1 MQESKKSAILE
12 FFGLILGCISMSVG
26 INAFLKPHTIAP
38 GGLSGLSV
46 VLNKVTGIPVSVIML
61 IIGVPLVLLTFKIMG
76 VKNSMK
82 TLFGTL
88 LFSFMVQAT
97 DGLSRMNLTHDAL
110 LSAIAGAVLIGLA
123 LGIMFKVDAST
134 GGTDLIALILSK
146 KFPNLKPTQFM
157 SCLDGMVVISAG
169 IVNRSIETAL
179 YSGLALFIIV
189 KIADIVMEGFESSKA
204 FFIISEKEEELRSAI
219 TSELDRG
226 LTIIN
231 ARGGY
236 TNQNKDL
243 FLVVLNNKRQKNG
256 LKKLVKR
263 IDPKAFLIV
272 TDVHEVLGNGFKEIE

>member
-26 INAFLKPHTIAP
+26 INAFFKPHTIAP

-110 LSAIAGAVLIGLA
+110 LSAIAGAVLMGLA
-123 LGIMFKVDAST
+123 LGIMFKFDAST

-157 SCLDGMVVISAG
+157 SCLDSMVVISAG

-189 KIADIVMEGFESSKA
+189 KTADIVMEGFESSKA
-204 FFIISEKEEELRSAI
+204 FLIISEKEEELRSAI

-243 FLVVLNNKRQKNG
+243 FLVVLNNKRQENG

>member
-26 INAFLKPHTIAP
+26 INAFFKPHTIAP

-97 DGLSRMNLTHDAL
+97 DGLSHMNLTHDAL
-110 LSAIAGAVLIGLA
+110 LSAIAGAVLMGLA
-123 LGIMFKVDAST
+123 LGIMFKFDAST

-157 SCLDGMVVISAG
+157 SCLDSMVVISAG

-189 KIADIVMEGFESSKA
+189 KTADIVMEGFESSKA
-204 FFIISEKEEELRSAI
+204 FLIISEKEEELKSAI
-219 TSELDRG
+219 TSELNRG

-243 FLVVLNNKRQKNG
+243 FLVVLNNKRQENG